1 MVFPSSIRDEI
12 EHGGEAGYHLATG
25 LVDLIPSANSVS
37 DLPSVI
43 EEATRADPAVRNF
56 LAEHLPAR
64 YPSQLFEAALEGL
77 LLFIVLLAVRLI
89 FKRLPHGLLTGLFFV
104 LYAIGRITAE
114 SFREPDAS
122 PDLRI
127 LAGAVLLVFYD
138 LYRRRFSNL
147 CCDCRTE
154 SARREARTLILLV
167 PVCIFRTILTAVV
180 SAILMLPQNA
190 SAVPSIVGGSTR
202 AIPIV
207 LTPLSGSS
215 GEVATTTLAGDLQNA
230 GVFDLTPPAETPSYS
245 VTGSSSGGRIE
256 GSLLKSDGTAIFTR
270 SYEAASLRENAHY
283 FADDIAASLTGRPG
297 IAKSVIAF
305 TIQKKGAAPAIHLC
319 DADGGTLR
327 RVSAPG
333 EYAVSP
339 AISPDAGYLVFTS
352 YGSGY
357 PEIQFLDLINGERH
371 TLARSPG
378 TSTDAAISPDGR
390 SIAMA
395 MSFTGNPEIFVA
407 SLGGSRAQ
415 LATSS
420 PGAESGPTWSPD
432 GRTLVYAY
440 TDGRAP
446 HLVTKKITRRHP
458 LPPRH
463 QHRICPRSRL
473 LARRQFHRF
482 FLPPTVHHRSP
493 CSTSAPAGSA
503 LSAPAPILP
512 GHPMDATS
520 PASNEANSSSPIPA
534 LAAPAPSTPPPVG
547 QPNPPGTR

>member
-1 MVFPSSIRDEI
+1 
-12 EHGGEAGYHLATG
+12 
-25 LVDLIPSANSVS
+25 
-37 DLPSVI
+37 
-43 EEATRADPAVRNF
+43 
-56 LAEHLPAR
+56 
-64 YPSQLFEAALEGL
+64 
-77 LLFIVLLAVRLI
+77 
-89 FKRLPHGLLTGLFFV
+89 
-104 LYAIGRITAE
+104 
-114 SFREPDAS
+114 
-122 PDLRI
+122 
-127 LAGAVLLVFYD
+127 
-138 LYRRRFSNL
+138 
-147 CCDCRTE
+147 
-154 SARREARTLILLV
+154 
-167 PVCIFRTILTAVV
+167 
-180 SAILMLPQNA
+180 MLPQNA

-446 HLVTKKITRRHP
+446 HLVTKK
-458 LPPRH
+458 LPGGIP
-463 QHRICPRSRL
+463 SRL
-473 LARRQFHRF
+473 ATSTASALAPDYSPDGNFIAF
-482 FLPPTVHHRSP
+482 STADRSP
-493 CSTSAPAGSA
+493 QVAVLDLRTGRVRTVCPGSDPSWAPDGRHLACIQRGKLIVA
-503 LSAPAPILP
+503 DTRT
-512 GHPMDATS
+512 GRTRTVY
-520 PASNEANSSSPIPA
+520 
-534 LAAPAPSTPPPVG
+534 AAPGRAAEPSW
-547 QPNPPGTR
+547 TR